1 MIRSAAATCVLLGLS
16 LLLCGCQPRTGEA
29 PLPTGAPAD
38 WPLYDYR
45 QAADRGHSVYR
56 LDTDRSRVEIHVG
69 RAGPLARFGHEHVVV
84 AANLEGYLAL
94 DEAVAGSRADL
105 RFAVSGL
112 QVDPPEARQRH
123 GLDGEIS
130 PEDIEGT
137 RENLMRSVLDPDRWP
152 YVGLTISDFSGRA
165 GKFSAAVLVEING
178 NRHRARAPFSLR
190 IESGE
195 ALVEGSL
202 ALSHGELGLEP
213 YSALGGGLRVAD
225 EMTAHFRLVGVP
237 LP

>member
-1 MIRSAAATCVLLGLS
+1 MIRYTAAVCALLAIAV
-16 LLLCGCQPRTGEA
+16 LLCGCQPRTGEA
-29 PLPTGAPAD
+29 PLAGQAPAD
-38 WPLYDYR
+38 WPPHDYR
-45 QAADRGHSVYR
+45 QAADRGRSVYR
-56 LDTDRSRVEIHVG
+56 LDTDRSRVEIRVG

-84 AANLEGYLAL
+84 AANLEGFLAL
-94 DEAVAGSRADL
+94 DEAAAVSRADL

-137 RENLMRSVLDPDRWP
+137 RENLMRSVLDPARWP
-152 YVGLTISDFSGRA
+152 YVVLTISDFSGRA
-165 GKFSAAVLVEING
+165 GKASAAVLIEING
-178 NRHRARAPFSLR
+178 GRHRAMAPFSLQ

-225 EMTAHFRLVGVP
+225 EMTAHFSLVGVP